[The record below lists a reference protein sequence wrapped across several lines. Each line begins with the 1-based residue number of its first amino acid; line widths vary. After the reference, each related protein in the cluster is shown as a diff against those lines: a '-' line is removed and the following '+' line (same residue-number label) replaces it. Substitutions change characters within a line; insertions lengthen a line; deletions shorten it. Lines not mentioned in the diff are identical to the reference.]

1 MFLEFNYHLNASKR
15 RKPATSTPRRFPT
28 TPRTNS
34 VSSDAVTFNPLNT
47 PAPPTTPSSEPEF
60 ECKTEGF
67 FPHKTNCK
75 KYYWCLEAAG
85 LGMVAH
91 TFTCPTGLFFNTLT
105 DGCDFRR
112 NVDCGDKEDKETPA
126 KSTTSAPSEDLDVD
140 EDDEDDEEDPR
151 SLKEI
156 LSAIKE
162 AGVFSS
168 QKTFLNL
175 LFPIPVTF
183 SY

>member
-1 MFLEFNYHLNASKR
+1 
-15 RKPATSTPRRFPT
+15 
-28 TPRTNS
+28 
-34 VSSDAVTFNPLNT
+34 
-47 PAPPTTPSSEPEF
+47 
-60 ECKTEGF
+60 
-67 FPHKTNCK
+67 
-75 KYYWCLEAAG
+75 
-85 LGMVAH
+85 MVAH

-162 AGVFSS
+162 AGAFSS
-168 QKTFLNL
+168 QKTFEN
-175 LFPIPVTF
+175 
-183 SY
+183 